1 MVDVLNLFNSLSL
14 SDLFVCRDVLN
25 DVIQKKIVNDKVN
38 SSTKD
43 IRDFVTEA
51 KDFVPSGSPL
61 YDKIQADIESFK
73 FIGSDTPHK
82 TSSIWLSDTD
92 ESYDWTS
99 ATTGRT
105 FTNKAHSLSDL
116 QGINELCGKINAEFE
131 VELNSCLVTYYPS
144 GTAGLRLHADNEV
157 DMDRN
162 SPICIVSFGAD
173 RHVDFLHKYQP
184 TTSTPMLTLSSCDGS
199 LYSMLPGCQEFF
211 RHRVKADKSVNDPRI
226 SLSFRKK
233 LSQNEINSNA
243 NVVHVTGNIPS
254 PVKQLIQKFERP
266 SLNSAASTA
275 SSTSTPRPNI
285 TTPPPPPQLHKKNC
299 TVLFGTSISKHVKAE
314 NLGLRKGKKFVNL
327 SSSGARM
334 TRVGRTYTS
343 ITNIMD
349 KFAYEDTRVHEVEK
363 VLLNLATNDIRFE
376 SGGVGKHAKSA
387 EDVVAKARTM
397 FPGAQIIVICT
408 LPMRNIY
415 RYTVDNFL
423 GINGILE
430 GLCIKYNCTFVDC
443 FWDFLSDDRRDI
455 NRGLYCFDGL
465 HLNRY
470 GIAVLTNWV
479 SYIINNNFNNV
490 INTLP
495 NFYNY

>member
-1 MVDVLNLFNSLSL
+1 MVDVLKLFNDLSL

-25 DVIQKKIVNDKVN
+25 DVIQKAIVNDRVN

-43 IRDFVTEA
+43 IGDFVTEA

-61 YDKIQADIESFK
+61 HDKIQADITSFK
-73 FIGSDTPHK
+73 FNELDTPHK

-92 ESYDWTS
+92 ESYDWKSTTS
-99 ATTGRT
+99 GKT
-105 FTNKAHSLSDL
+105 FSNKAHRLSDL
-116 QGINELCGKINAEFE
+116 QGINELCGKINAEMN
-131 VELNSCLVTYYPS
+131 VELNSCLVTFYPS

-162 SPICIVSFGAD
+162 SPICVVSFGAD
-173 RHVDFLHKYQP
+173 RRVDFLHKYQS
-184 TTSTPMLTLSSCDGS
+184 TTSTPLLTLSPGNGS

-211 RHRVKADKSVNDPRI
+211 RHRVKADKTANGPRI

-233 LSQNEINSNA
+233 LSQKEINSNA

-254 PVKQLIQKFERP
+254 PVKQLIQKFEP
-266 SLNSAASTA
+266 SYPAASTA
-275 SSTSTPRPNI
+275 SSTRSPSTN
-285 TTPPPPPQLHKKNC
+285 TNPPPPPQFHKKNC

-314 NLGLRKGKKFVNL
+314 NLGLMKGKKFVNL

-349 KFAYEDTRVHEVEK
+349 KFAYEDTRAYEVEK
-363 VLLNLATNDIRFE
+363 VLLNMATNDIRFE
-376 SGGVGKHAKSA
+376 RGGVGKYAKSA
-387 EDVVAKARTM
+387 EDVIAKARTL
-397 FPGAQIIVICT
+397 FPGAQIIIICT

-415 RYTVDNFL
+415 WYTVDNFL

-430 GLCIKYNCTFVDC
+430 GLCVKYNCTFVDC
-443 FWDFLSDDRRDI
+443 FWDFLTDDRRDI
-455 NRGLYCFDGL
+455 KRSLYCFDGL

-479 SYIINNNFNNV
+479 SYIINNNFNSV

-495 NFYNY
+495 LYTY